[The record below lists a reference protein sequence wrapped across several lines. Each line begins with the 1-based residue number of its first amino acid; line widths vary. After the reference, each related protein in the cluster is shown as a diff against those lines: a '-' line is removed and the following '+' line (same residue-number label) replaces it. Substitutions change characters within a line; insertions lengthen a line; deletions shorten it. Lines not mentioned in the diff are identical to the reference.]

1 MWMALK
7 AYAEREGIRPASVY
21 DRIKS
26 GRVKSKKEGRRVY
39 IEVPDEEGKE
49 QTMTPTEA
57 LNTAL
62 ATRYDVENELK
73 LAKVRN
79 LEAEIVIKKQ
89 KVVAYRERLRTEFCE
104 GVLEAYTDAFSDLKG
119 IVVDLKLKKDQI
131 RRFKDCYSKCLKKFE
146 QKLRNYLKQ
155 KDKEEEEES
164 KNTETTGG
172 LK

>member
-1 MWMALK
+1 MWITIK
-7 AYAEREGIRPASVY
+7 EYGEREGISRPSVLK
-21 DRIKS
+21 RVKS
-26 GRVKSKKEGRRVY
+26 GRIKMKKDDGRVY
-39 IEVPDEEGKE
+39 IEVPDEDGKE

-57 LNTAL
+57 LNASL

>member
-1 MWMALK
+1 MWITIK
-7 AYAEREGIRPASVY
+7 EYGEREGISRPSVLK
-21 DRIKS
+21 RVKS
-26 GRVKSKKEGRRVY
+26 GRIKMKKDDGRVY

-164 KNTETTGG
+164 KNDQTTGG

>member
-1 MWMALK
+1 MWITIK
-7 AYAEREGIRPASVY
+7 EYGEREGISRPSVLK
-21 DRIKS
+21 RVKS
-26 GRVKSKKEGRRVY
+26 GRVKMKKDDGRVY

-57 LNTAL
+57 LNASL

-73 LAKVRN
+73 LAKVKN
-79 LEAEIVIKKQ
+79 IEAEIILKRQ

-146 QKLRNYLKQ
+146 QKLRAYLKQ

>member
-1 MWMALK
+1 MWITIK
-7 AYAEREGIRPASVY
+7 EYGEREGISRPSVLK
-21 DRIKS
+21 RVKS
-26 GRVKSKKEGRRVY
+26 GRVKMKKDDGRVY

-79 LEAEIVIKKQ
+79 LEAEIVLKKQ
-89 KVVAYRERLRTEFCE
+89 KCVSYRERLRTEFCE

-164 KNTETTGG
+164 KNDQTTGG

>member
-1 MWMALK
+1 MWITIK
-7 AYAEREGIRPASVY
+7 EYGEREGISRPSVLK
-21 DRIKS
+21 RVKS
-26 GRVKSKKEGRRVY
+26 GRIKMKKDDGRVY

-172 LK
+172 MK

>member
-1 MWMALK
+1 MWITIK
-7 AYAEREGIRPASVY
+7 EYGEREGVSRPSVLK
-21 DRIKS
+21 RVKS
-26 GRVKSKKEGRRVY
+26 GRVKMKKDDGRVY

-172 LK
+172 MK

>member
-1 MWMALK
+1 MWITIK
-7 AYAEREGIRPASVY
+7 EYGEREGISRPSVLK
-21 DRIKS
+21 RVKS
-26 GRVKSKKEGRRVY
+26 GRIKMKKDDGRVY
-39 IEVPDEEGKE
+39 IEVPDEDGKE

-57 LNTAL
+57 LNASL

-172 LK
+172 MK

>member
-1 MWMALK
+1 MWITIK
-7 AYAEREGIRPASVY
+7 EYGEREGISRPSVLK
-21 DRIKS
+21 RVKS
-26 GRVKSKKEGRRVY
+26 GRIKMKKDDGRVY
-39 IEVPDEEGKE
+39 IEVPDEDGKE

-57 LNTAL
+57 LNASL

-164 KNTETTGG
+164 KNTETAGG

>member
-1 MWMALK
+1 MWITVK
-7 AYAEREGIRPASVY
+7 EYAGREGISVSAVP

-57 LNTAL
+57 LNNAL

-79 LEAEIVIKKQ
+79 LEAEITLKKQ
-89 KVVAYRERLRTEFCE
+89 KVVSYRERLRTEFCE

-131 RRFKDCYSKCLKKFE
+131 RRFKSCYSKCLKKFE
-146 QKLRNYLKQ
+146 QKLKNYLKQ

-164 KNTETTGG
+164 KNDQITGG

>member
-1 MWMALK
+1 MWITVK
-7 AYAEREGIRPASVY
+7 EYAGREGISVTAVP

-39 IEVPDEEGKE
+39 IEVPDEDGKE
-49 QTMTPTEA
+49 KTMTPTEA

-79 LEAEIVIKKQ
+79 LEAEITLKKQ
-89 KVVAYRERLRTEFCE
+89 KVVSYRERLRTEFCE

-131 RRFKDCYSKCLKKFE
+131 RRFKDCYAKCLKKFE
-146 QKLRNYLKQ
+146 TKLRNYLKQ

-164 KNTETTGG
+164 KNDQATQAN
-172 LK
+172 

>member
-26 GRVKSKKEGRRVY
+26 GRVKMKKEDGRVY

-57 LNTAL
+57 LNASL

-89 KVVAYRERLRTEFCE
+89 KVVSYRERLRTEFCE

-119 IVVDLKLKKDQI
+119 IVVDLKLKKEQI
-131 RRFKDCYSKCLKKFE
+131 RRFKDCYAKCLKKFE
-146 QKLRNYLKQ
+146 QKLRAYLKQ

-164 KNTETTGG
+164 KNDQGG